1 MDYTTSKAFTIG
13 VGIFVTLIIVGAFI
27 LVLNVV
33 ADIYNA
39 TENTNTSIAAQ
50 FDNVYSMY
58 AGAELNALNLMN
70 TLRKYETD
78 TTVRI
83 GVKFKANEDILY
95 SGSNTALL
103 GEIEDMVQFGTL
115 SYEKM
120 FKVSVVED
128 DLIIRVIFTEK

>member
-1 MDYTTSKAFTIG
+1 MDYTTSKAFVIG
-13 VGIFVTLIIVGAFI
+13 VGIFVTLVIVGSFI
-27 LVLNVV
+27 LVLTTVG
-33 ADIYNA
+33 DIYNA

-78 TTVRI
+78 NVVRV
-83 GVKFKANEDILY
+83 GVKFSKYEDINY
-95 SGSNTALL
+95 GGSNAGLL
-103 GEIEDMVQFGTL
+103 NELQGMIDNSEL

-120 FKVSVVED
+120 FKVSVLED
-128 DLIIRVIFTEK
+128 SSVIRVVFTEK